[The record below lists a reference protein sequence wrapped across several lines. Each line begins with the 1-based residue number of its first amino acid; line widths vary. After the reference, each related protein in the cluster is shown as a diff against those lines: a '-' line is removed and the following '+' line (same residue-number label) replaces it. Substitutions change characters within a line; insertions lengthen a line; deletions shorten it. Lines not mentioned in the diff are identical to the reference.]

1 MPRTFSDF
9 LMPPVNASKNK
20 DAPPAKKSV
29 QPLEKFLKKVKGR
42 EPLTLMLSWMYV
54 RPRPSLSMLI
64 ALRCSPFTVDKK
76 LPSAAELVGV
86 SELFSEAELAGQV
99 NLPKMEALLA
109 SVDLVEDGCGLD
121 ERRWRDFDASG
132 FQPSAAPFEF
142 EILRTRQERWRL
154 ARLENRLEDGMECE
168 DEELRE
174 ADADALSR
182 GLQGS
187 GNADPGLRSPFDD
200 GQGAERPS
208 KRARLDVEAEVPS
221 HDALP
226 AYDVDIDIVI
236 EQDWQ
241 EPASPVFSA
250 SDDKENW
257 PPLSSYSSSSL
268 AAELRQGEGPA
279 DYYSERLEHDADNTW
294 ALTQACDDDA
304 EMLGMDDEE
313 SFEPLSFGSRQP
325 ATFGNM
331 VDAESYESL
340 SQYVRADQGAD
351 SNGEGEH
358 LDFQMEAP
366 IVSRDHGV
374 GADDL
379 VLNDFDG
386 LGNLALAV
394 EPEIASRSLGIAA
407 FAQLRARKVS
417 LPIALPVSESVAV
430 TAPPAD
436 LPQGQQKT
444 PQEIFDRETLRLPDD
459 IMVPSSVHRYL
470 ASMDLIQKHAL
481 VRALRSNECAVEL
494 VERQSL
500 DGVDLILD
508 PHCAIIFLSLF
519 VLPGRCDAYVAQV
532 AQQSWHFS
540 RILVVFEAYPEQRA
554 LRSRRHEPHR
564 ASSDPYAY
572 TPPIVKAI
580 KKFRRDVNIAEGC
593 GTKCAGTRVEYA
605 FANTVEEA
613 ALFTRAYGD
622 LAELRDETQGM
633 IWGAREWLSVD
644 FSEVGVDLFVGH
656 KTFR

>member
-1 MPRTFSDF
+1 
-9 LMPPVNASKNK
+9 
-20 DAPPAKKSV
+20 
-29 QPLEKFLKKVKGR
+29 
-42 EPLTLMLSWMYV
+42 
-54 RPRPSLSMLI
+54 
-64 ALRCSPFTVDKK
+64 
-76 LPSAAELVGV
+76 V

-99 NLPKMEALLA
+99 NLPKMEALVK
-109 SVDLVEDGCGLD
+109 SVDLAEDGCGVE

-174 ADADALSR
+174 ADAHALSR
-182 GLQGS
+182 GLRDS

-200 GQGAERPS
+200 EQGAQRPS
-208 KRARLDVEAEVPS
+208 KRARLDVEADVPS
-221 HDALP
+221 QDTLP
-226 AYDVDIDIVI
+226 AYDVDMGIAI

-241 EPASPVFSA
+241 QPASPVFSA

-268 AAELRQGEGPA
+268 PAEQRQDEGPA
-279 DYYSERLEHDADNTW
+279 DYYIERLEHDADNTW

-304 EMLGMDDEE
+304 EMLGMDVEE

-325 ATFGNM
+325 ATLRNTF
-331 VDAESYESL
+331 DAESYGSL
-340 SQYVRADQGAD
+340 SQYARADLGAD
-351 SNGEGEH
+351 SNHEGEH

-366 IVSRDHGV
+366 IVSLDHGV
-374 GADDL
+374 GTNDL
-379 VLNDFDG
+379 VLADFDG
-386 LGNLALAV
+386 LSNLALAV

-407 FAQLRARKVS
+407 FAQLRARQVS
-417 LPIALPVSESVAV
+417 LPIALPVSEPVAV
-430 TAPPAD
+430 TAPPTD
-436 LPQGQQKT
+436 LPQQGQQKT
-444 PQEIFDRETLRLPDD
+444 PQEIFDREALRLPDD
-459 IMVPSSVHRYL
+459 ITVPTSVHRYL
-470 ASMDLIQKHAL
+470 ASVDLIQKHAW

-500 DGVDLILD
+500 DGVDVILD

-613 ALFTRAYGD
+613 ALFARVYGD

-644 FSEVGVDLFVGH
+644 FSEVGVDFFVQCKNFGQEI
-656 KTFR
+656 FLVFSRFL